1 MSRGLLIPQTAYIVN
16 YPEVIE
22 MIEKQTSI
30 FWTAEEVNVSK
41 DVHDILT
48 NLTEAEKHGVI
59 TTLKLFTK
67 YELIVGDEY
76 WNRVG
81 KLFQHPADIQRMAST
96 FSFFEL
102 GVHGPFYSKI
112 NEALGLATED
122 FYSEYANDPILKQ
135 RISMLEQYAA
145 SDDVPTFLMALAM
158 IEGVVLYSNFAFLKH
173 FQSQGKNKIT
183 NIVRGINFSA
193 RDEGLHS
200 LASAW
205 LFRTLLEENKS
216 AQVNHDAYLPHLQEL
231 VANVREHEF
240 QIVDKIFSKGEIEGI
255 TATQLKNFIDSRIN
269 LVANNLG
276 YTAVAP
282 RHTHNPIADYFYDG
296 INNYIMND
304 FFAGQGREYSRNWD
318 SGELEW

>member
-16 YPEVIE
+16 YPEAIE
-22 MIEKQTSI
+22 MTEKQTSI

-112 NEALGLATED
+112 NEALGLATEE
-122 FYSEYANDPILKQ
+122 FYTEYTNDPVLRQ
-135 RISMLEQYAA
+135 RIRMLEHYAA

-193 RDEGLHS
+193 R
-200 LASAW
+200 
-205 LFRTLLEENKS
+205 K
-216 AQVNHDAYLPHLQEL
+216 
-231 VANVREHEF
+231 
-240 QIVDKIFSKGEIEGI
+240 
-255 TATQLKNFIDSRIN
+255 
-269 LVANNLG
+269 
-276 YTAVAP
+276 
-282 RHTHNPIADYFYDG
+282 
-296 INNYIMND
+296 
-304 FFAGQGREYSRNWD
+304 
-318 SGELEW
+318 

>member
-1 MSRGLLIPQTAYIVN
+1 MARGLLIPQTAYIVN
-16 YPEVIE
+16 YPEAVE
-22 MIEKQTSI
+22 MTEKQTSI

-76 WNRVG
+76 WTRVG

-102 GVHGPFYSKI
+102 GVHAPFYNKI
-112 NEALGLATED
+112 NEALGLDTEE
-122 FYSEYANDPILKQ
+122 FYSEYTNDPVLRQ
-135 RISMLEQYAA
+135 RIRMLEEYAA

-183 NIVRGINFSA
+183 NIVRGINFST

-216 AQVNHDAYLPHLQEL
+216 AHVNHDAYLSHLKDL

-240 QIVDKIFSKGEIEGI
+240 QIVDMIFSKGEIEGI
-255 TATQLKNFIDSRIN
+255 TATQMKNFIDSRIN
-269 LVANNLG
+269 LVASNLG
-276 YTAVAP
+276 YNSVVP
-282 RHTHNPIADYFYDG
+282 RHTHNPIAEYFYDG

-304 FFAGQGREYSRNWD
+304 FFAGQGREYVRTWD
-318 SGELEW
+318 TEELSW